1 MSINE
6 KIEVNKEIRKY
17 KGENSFL
24 LSLKKQLKSNQY
36 LERVEVGKRK
46 IKILSDR
53 QYSTAISLLKD

>member
-1 MSINE
+1 MSIDE
-6 KIEVNKEIRKY
+6 KIALNREIRKY

-46 IKILSDR
+46 VKILSER
-53 QYSTAISLLKD
+53 QYKTAISLLED